1 MKSKRVLLSAGMVLF
16 GLLMICTHGLGASP
30 EHKKGYIWASNPS
43 GGAIYITTG
52 ALATVTTEATGIKSF
67 VQTEINLDV
76 TQMEISEGKADFGQS
91 GFPRIVRGY
100 DGTFAPYK
108 NKGPTKNIRMVLFGP
123 MTKTPWF
130 SMKRHANITS
140 WEQMKG
146 KKIMGGVTDMYLKF
160 AEATMKHHNV
170 LAQVKELRM
179 GVGNDDFTRS
189 TIEGKVDVSF
199 GWTGTLMYDFQFAGG
214 YNVVEQPKDE
224 VDLIVSQYD
233 QKGWVGTMVRKGDF
247 GAPQDYHTAA
257 VPVALLA
264 GVHVPKDIVYQVLK
278 AIMANKEKLTKI
290 HVEAGYYDKEDAL
303 IGLGSPIHPGA
314 KQYYLEQGMWTSA
327 LEAENQKLL
336 SMYGFKE

>member
-1 MKSKRVLLSAGMVLF
+1 MKKRTYSVMVGLVLVVTLIIVNNCLA
-16 GLLMICTHGLGASP
+16 ASSEP
-30 EHKKGYIWASNPS
+30 KKGYIWASNPS

-52 ALATVTTEATGIKSF
+52 ALATVTAEATGIKSF

-76 TQMEISEGKADFGQS
+76 TQMAISEGKGDFGQS

-108 NKGPTKNIRMVLFGP
+108 NKGPSKNIRMVLFGP

-130 SMKRHANITS
+130 SMKRYANLTS

-160 AEATMKHHNV
+160 AEATLKYHNV
-170 LAQVKELRM
+170 LTQVKELRM
-179 GVGNDDFTRS
+179 GIGNDDFSRS

-214 YNVVEQPKDE
+214 YNVIEQPKDE
-224 VDLIVSQYD
+224 VNLLVSQYD
-233 QKGWVGTMVRKGDF
+233 QKGWVGTTVKKGDF
-247 GAPQDYHTAA
+247 GAPQDYNTAA

-264 GVHVPKDIVYQVLK
+264 GIHVPRDVVYQTLK
-278 AIMANKEKLTKI
+278 AIMNNKEKLTKI
-290 HVEAGYYDKEDAL
+290 HQEAGYYDKEDAL
-303 IGLGSPIHPGA
+303 IGLGCPIHPGA
-314 KQYYLEQGMWTSA
+314 KQYYQEQNMWTPA

-336 SMYGFKE
+336 SMYGLKE